1 MGGIMDQNVLIES
14 LDYFGRGIAHI
25 DNKIVFVSNALPN
38 ELVNIK
44 ITNTKNRY
52 NEAIVTKYIKTSNK
66 RIDSICPYFNK
77 CGGCQL
83 LNLKYEDTIA
93 FKLNKVKDLLKKNNI
108 IVNNLEIINNKD
120 NLYYRNKLSLKIIN
134 EEIGF
139 YENKTHNLIKID
151 KCFIANNSIN
161 EVIDN
166 YKLLNIKNGD
176 LIIRTNSNNEI
187 LLIINSLDKIN
198 IDINN
203 LKEKVKL
210 IGIVYN
216 NKTIYGNNFY
226 YERIYH
232 KLFKISYDAF
242 FQINPYITTKI
253 FQELENN
260 LKDSKNV
267 LDLYCGVGTLSIIAS
282 DYANV
287 LGVEIIDNAVIDA
300 TYNARLNDS
309 LAKFVLGDVSKVVNK
324 LNINFDTLILD
335 PPRRGIDKNTINFI
349 LNKLP
354 NKIIYIS
361 CDVATL
367 IRDIKLLENNYK
379 IISYKIFDMFSYT
392 YHLESFVVLNLR

>member
-1 MGGIMDQNVLIES
+1 MYQNILIES

-25 DNKIVFVSNALPN
+25 DNKIVFVYNALPN

-44 ITNTKNRY
+44 IINNKKRFS
-52 NEAIVTKYIKTSNK
+52 EAIVTKYLKTSPK

-83 LNLKYEDTIA
+83 LNLNYEDTLN
-93 FKLNKVKDLLKKNNI
+93 FKLNKVKELLTKNKIN
-108 IVNNLEIINNKD
+108 VNNLEIINNE
-120 NLYYRNKLSLKIIN
+120 NNYYYRNKLSLKIIN

-139 YENKTHNLIKID
+139 YENKTHNLISIS
-151 KCFIANNSIN
+151 KCFIANNNIN
-161 EVIDN
+161 TVIDN

-176 LIIRTNSNNEI
+176 LIIRCNSNNEI
-187 LLIINSLDKIN
+187 LLIINSQDKLN

-203 LKEKVKL
+203 LKEKIKL

-216 NKTIYGNNFY
+216 NETIYGNNFY

-242 FQINPYITTKI
+242 FQVNSYITTKI

-282 DYANV
+282 NYANV
-287 LGVEIIDNAVIDA
+287 IGVEIIPNAVLDA
-300 TYNARLNDS
+300 TYNAKLNNS
-309 LAKFVLGDVSKVVNK
+309 SAKFVLGDVAKTVSK
-324 LNINFDTLILD
+324 LEIDFDTLILD
-335 PPRRGIDKNTINFI
+335 PPRSGIDKNTINFI
-349 LNKLP
+349 LSKLP
-354 NKIIYIS
+354 SKIIYIS

-367 IRDIKLLENNYK
+367 IRDIKLLEFKYEL
-379 IISYKIFDMFSYT
+379 ISYKIFDMFSYT

>member
-1 MGGIMDQNVLIES
+1 MDQNVLIES

-120 NLYYRNKLSLKIIN
+120 NLYYRNKLSLKIIK

-260 LKDSKNV
+260 LKNSKNV

>member
-120 NLYYRNKLSLKIIN
+120 NLYYRNKLSLKIIK

-260 LKDSKNV
+260 LKNSKNV